1 MTINK
6 TILITGTSS
15 GFGRAAVEKF
25 AAANWNVVA
34 TMRSPEK
41 ETALNQLAN
50 VLVTRLDVQDTASI
64 QAAIAAGIERFGRI
78 DTLVNN
84 AGVGL
89 YGPFELATSEQIRT
103 QFEINVFGV
112 METMKA
118 ILPHFRQQGGGT
130 IINISS
136 QGGRITFP
144 AISYYHATKF
154 AIEGFTESA
163 SFELAPFN
171 IIVKLIEPGMVNTNF
186 GTSATYTADPA
197 ITVYDEFM
205 KTYLENIRELTP
217 PPSSPDVVVDTI
229 YAAAT
234 DGTDQLRY
242 MAGEDAEYVIQA
254 KQSKSDQAYMD
265 WLKQR
270 YKLDNQPP
278 ER

>member
-1 MTINK
+1 MKK
-6 TILITGTSS
+6 TILITGTST
-15 GFGRAAVEKF
+15 GIGRAAAEKF
-25 AAANWNVVA
+25 AAAGWNVIA

-41 ETALNQLAN
+41 ETALTQLAN
-50 VLVTRLDVQDTASI
+50 VLVTRLDVQNRASI
-64 QAAIAAGIERFGRI
+64 QQAIVVGTERFGRI

-89 YGPFELATSEQIRT
+89 YGPFELATPDQIRT

-118 ILPHFRQQGGGT
+118 ILPHFRAHGGGT

-171 IIVKLIEPGMVNTNF
+171 ILVKLIEPGMVDTNF
-186 GTSATYTADPA
+186 GSSATHTANPA
-197 ITVYDEFM
+197 ITVYDAFM
-205 KTYLENIRELTP
+205 KTYLETIQELTP
-217 PPSSPDVVVDTI
+217 PPSLLDVVVEAI
-229 YAAAT
+229 YTAAT

-242 MAGEDAEYVIQA
+242 VAGEDARLVIEA
-254 KQSKSDQAYMD
+254 KQSKGDQEYID
-265 WLKQR
+265 WLKRR
-270 YKLDNQPP
+270 YKLDQQPQTV
-278 ER
+278 